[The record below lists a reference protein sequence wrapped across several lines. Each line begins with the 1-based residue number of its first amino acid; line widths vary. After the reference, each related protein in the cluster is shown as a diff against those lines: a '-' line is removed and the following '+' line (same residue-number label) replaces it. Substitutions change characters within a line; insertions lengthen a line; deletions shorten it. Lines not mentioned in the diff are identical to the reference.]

1 MCEHKFNSERKHKKV
16 YIVGGLRTPIGKT
29 NGCLKDFLP
38 EKLTAYLIKEIIRK
52 YSIPKDAVE
61 EVILGNAIGPGG
73 NLARLSLLEAGLP
86 FHVIG
91 TTIDFQCGSSLRAIN
106 MAASLI
112 KAEERDLIIVG
123 GAESTSLAP
132 NKQYNHKDERYKG
145 KDIFYKRAQ
154 FSPYSIGDPD
164 MIEGAE
170 NVAKYC
176 NIEREPMDI
185 WAVESHLK
193 ALKAREEKKLRD
205 VICNIKTEA
214 GIIEEDESI
223 RSNASLKLMK
233 RARPILNQG
242 GRITSANACLTHDG
256 AALIVMASEKAVK
269 KYNLN
274 PKAQWIAGDSV
285 GFDPNLS
292 PLGATFAV
300 EELLKSKNLNIDEID
315 LIEINEAFSV
325 KTLAFLKHFN
335 CPKEKINVFGGALAY
350 GHPYG
355 ASGAIIMLHLL
366 EALKDK
372 NKKIGLATL
381 GVAGGLGVTAMVER
395 CE

>member
-1 MCEHKFNSERKHKKV
+1 MYDHKKV

-29 NGCLKDFLP
+29 NGYLKGFLP
-38 EKLTAYLIKEIIRK
+38 EKLTAYLIKEIIHK
-52 YSIPKDAVE
+52 YNIQKDAVE
-61 EVILGNAIGPGG
+61 EVILGNVIGTGG
-73 NLARLSLLEAGLP
+73 NLARLSLLEAELP
-86 FHVIG
+86 FNVTG

-112 KAEERDLIIVG
+112 KADERDLIIVG

-132 NKQYNHKDERYKG
+132 NKQYHPKDERYKG
-145 KDIFYKRAQ
+145 KDVFYKRAQ

-170 NVAKYC
+170 NVAKYY

-193 ALKAREEKKLRD
+193 ALKAREEKKLKD
-205 VICNIKTEA
+205 VICNIKTEK
-214 GIIEEDESI
+214 GITEEDESI
-223 RSNASLKLMK
+223 RSNVSLKLMK
-233 RARPILNQG
+233 RARPILNEESK
-242 GRITSANACLTHDG
+242 ITSANACLTHDG
-256 AALIVMASEKAVK
+256 AALIVMASEKAIK
-269 KYNLN
+269 KYNLK
-274 PKAQWIAGDSV
+274 PKAQWIGGDSV
-285 GFDPNLS
+285 GLDPNLS

-300 EELLKSKNLNIDEID
+300 EKLLKLNNLNIDDID
-315 LIEINEAFSV
+315 LIEINEAFAV
-325 KTLAFLKHFN
+325 KILAFLKNFN
-335 CPKEKINVFGGALAY
+335 CSKEKVNVFGGALAY

-372 NKKIGLATL
+372 NKKIGIATL
-381 GVAGGLGVTAMVER
+381 GVAGGLGVAAMVER

>member
-1 MCEHKFNSERKHKKV
+1 MYEHKKV

-38 EKLTAYLIKEIIRK
+38 EKLTAYLIKEIIHK
-52 YSIPKDAVE
+52 YNIPKDAVE

-86 FHVIG
+86 FHVVG

-132 NKQYNHKDERYKG
+132 NKQYHPKDERYKG
-145 KDIFYKRAQ
+145 KDVFYKRAQ

-176 NIEREPMDI
+176 NIERESMDI

-193 ALKAREEKKLRD
+193 ALKAREEKKLKD
-205 VICNIKTEA
+205 VICNIKTKNGRIA
-214 GIIEEDESI
+214 EDESI

-233 RARPILNQG
+233 KARPILNQG
-242 GRITSANACLTHDG
+242 VTITSANSCLTHDG

-274 PKAQWIAGDSV
+274 PKAQWITGDSV
-285 GFDPNLS
+285 GLNPNLS
-292 PLGATFAV
+292 PLGAAFAV
-300 EELLKSKNLNIDEID
+300 EKLLKSNNLNIGQID
-315 LIEINEAFSV
+315 LIEINEAFAV
-325 KTLAFLKHFN
+325 KILAFIKHFN
-335 CPKEKINVFGGALAY
+335 CSKDKINVFGGALAY

-355 ASGAIIMLHLL
+355 ASGAIIILHLL

-372 NKKIGLATL
+372 NKKIGLVTL